1 MAQRKANAQ
10 RGAKATATVAVP
22 GQNSA
27 RLTLIP
33 ALVSI
38 VSFFYYFRHSD
49 LLLYGDAV
57 AHINIARRVFDSQT
71 PGLLQL
77 GTVWL
82 PLPHLLMIPF
92 VWPNTLWQSGVG
104 GSIPSMIAYVL
115 GVIGVYRLVGGMLG
129 ADAQEKPMGV
139 VGAATAALVYGAN
152 PNLIYMQATAMTESV
167 YLALFI
173 WAVAYFAEFL
183 RSVRRREQTPDSPLA
198 TKLLRRCALCLAG
211 AELTRYDG
219 WFFAGVIGVT
229 IAVVVLRH
237 WNDRIVRLAS
247 FKFLLAISLAP
258 VLWLAYNAAIYR
270 NPLEFANG
278 PSSARAI
285 EQRVGAPNPA
295 LHHAGVA
302 ALYFLKSAQL
312 NMTVGNWGRFWL
324 LASVLALAVAI
335 ARLRSRSAPLLLL
348 WVPVA
353 FYALSIAYGSVPIHV
368 STWWPFV
375 PFNQRYGLQ
384 LLPMFAVSAGVL
396 TATVSEFGIGGRHGG
411 KLVAVTLA
419 LVIASY
425 ASVWR
430 AGPQCFQEAQKQ
442 WNVRSPLNTAVQRTL
457 TRLPRDSMYLMD
469 LGEHVGVM
477 EQAGIP
483 LRQVVN
489 TENRRPWKRW
499 PQDPDS
505 LWERSLADP
514 ARYVDFVIVFDGDAV
529 DRGLNRSNLTD
540 LIEFH
545 ATGQPHA
552 RIYATH
558 VNATQSAPNQSR

>member
-1 MAQRKANAQ
+1 
-10 RGAKATATVAVP
+10 
-22 GQNSA
+22 
-27 RLTLIP
+27 
-33 ALVSI
+33 
-38 VSFFYYFRHSD
+38 
-49 LLLYGDAV
+49 
-57 AHINIARRVFDSQT
+57 
-71 PGLLQL
+71 
-77 GTVWL
+77 
-82 PLPHLLMIPF
+82 
-92 VWPNTLWQSGVG
+92 
-104 GSIPSMIAYVL
+104 
-115 GVIGVYRLVGGMLG
+115 
-129 ADAQEKPMGV
+129 
-139 VGAATAALVYGAN
+139 
-152 PNLIYMQATAMTESV
+152 
-167 YLALFI
+167 
-173 WAVAYFAEFL
+173 
-183 RSVRRREQTPDSPLA
+183 
-198 TKLLRRCALCLAG
+198 
-211 AELTRYDG
+211 
-219 WFFAGVIGVT
+219 
-229 IAVVVLRH
+229 
-237 WNDRIVRLAS
+237 
-247 FKFLLAISLAP
+247 
-258 VLWLAYNAAIYR
+258 LWLAYNAAIYR

-442 WNVRSPLNTAVQRTL
+442 WNVRSPLNAAVQRTV

>member
-1 MAQRKANAQ
+1 
-10 RGAKATATVAVP
+10 
-22 GQNSA
+22 
-27 RLTLIP
+27 
-33 ALVSI
+33 
-38 VSFFYYFRHSD
+38 
-49 LLLYGDAV
+49 
-57 AHINIARRVFDSQT
+57 
-71 PGLLQL
+71 
-77 GTVWL
+77 
-82 PLPHLLMIPF
+82 
-92 VWPNTLWQSGVG
+92 
-104 GSIPSMIAYVL
+104 
-115 GVIGVYRLVGGMLG
+115 
-129 ADAQEKPMGV
+129 
-139 VGAATAALVYGAN
+139 
-152 PNLIYMQATAMTESV
+152 
-167 YLALFI
+167 
-173 WAVAYFAEFL
+173 
-183 RSVRRREQTPDSPLA
+183 
-198 TKLLRRCALCLAG
+198 
-211 AELTRYDG
+211 
-219 WFFAGVIGVT
+219 
-229 IAVVVLRH
+229 
-237 WNDRIVRLAS
+237 
-247 FKFLLAISLAP
+247 
-258 VLWLAYNAAIYR
+258 
-270 NPLEFANG
+270 
-278 PSSARAI
+278 
-285 EQRVGAPNPA
+285 
-295 LHHAGVA
+295 
-302 ALYFLKSAQL
+302 
-312 NMTVGNWGRFWL
+312 
-324 LASVLALAVAI
+324 
-335 ARLRSRSAPLLLL
+335 
-348 WVPVA
+348 
-353 FYALSIAYGSVPIHV
+353 
-368 STWWPFV
+368 
-375 PFNQRYGLQ
+375 
-384 LLPMFAVSAGVL
+384 VL

-505 LWERSLADP
+505 LWQRSLADP